1 MHITA
6 FSAANGRGTRTPPSS
21 ISSIV
26 SLRTIIE
33 TPAIE
38 AYKQHLAVK
47 ILQQKNNH
55 ANQLPENLTDVA
67 QKEAQFIGKAETL
80 NQLPAHRKQEQGHLA
95 EGTFLFMLMSEYF
108 VQ

>member
-1 MHITA
+1 M
-6 FSAANGRGTRTPPSS
+6 
-21 ISSIV
+21 
-26 SLRTIIE
+26 

-47 ILQQKNNH
+47 ILQQENNH

-67 QKEAQFIGKAETL
+67 QKETQFIGKEETL
-80 NQLPAHRKQEQGHLA
+80 NQLPVHRKEEQGHLA
-95 EGTFLFMLMSEYF
+95 KGMFLFMLMSKYF